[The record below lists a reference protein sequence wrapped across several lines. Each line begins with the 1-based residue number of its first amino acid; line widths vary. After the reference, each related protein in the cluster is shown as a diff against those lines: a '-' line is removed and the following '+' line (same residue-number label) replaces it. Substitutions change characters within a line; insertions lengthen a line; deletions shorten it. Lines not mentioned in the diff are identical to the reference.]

1 MSIYR
6 RFPAEN
12 LPLFITTNT
21 SKRRLIFTSPSAC
34 KLLIRTIYEVRTE
47 THFSLLAITVMPDH
61 LHLLLVP
68 QCSGLGQVVQ
78 LIKGR
83 YARAYNQSVGTTGAV
98 WQSRYHEQTLRSE
111 TALFKAIAYV
121 HQNPVAAYLVSEA
134 EDYDWS
140 SASGRYELDL
150 DEYLGQAEA

>member
-1 MSIYR
+1 M
-6 RFPAEN
+6 
-12 LPLFITTNT
+12 
-21 SKRRLIFTSPSAC
+21 
-34 KLLIRTIYEVRTE
+34 YEVRTE
-47 THFSLLAITVMPDH
+47 THFSLLAFTVMPDH
-61 LHLLLVP
+61 LHLILVP
-68 QCSGLGQVVQ
+68 QSSGLGQVVQ

-83 YARAYNQSVGTTGAV
+83 YARAYNQSAGTTETV

-121 HQNPVAAYLVSEA
+121 HQNPVAAYVVSEA